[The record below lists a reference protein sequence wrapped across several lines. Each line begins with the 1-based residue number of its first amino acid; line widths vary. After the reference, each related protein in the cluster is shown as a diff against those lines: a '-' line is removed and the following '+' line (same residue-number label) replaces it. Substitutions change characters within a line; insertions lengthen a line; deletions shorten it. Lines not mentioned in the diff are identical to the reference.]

1 MSLVRQRLL
10 FVDDE
15 PGIRQTLPVILRK
28 YGFAVTFTAKVS
40 EAIEVPFADATP
52 LCACPERLLLLIGI

>member
-28 YGFAVTFTAKVS
+28 YGFAVTVTATVS

-52 LCACPERLLLLIGI
+52 